1 MTVLEALEARRTVR
15 AFQSRP
21 VPRETL
27 ETILRAANRAPSW
40 ANTQPWKVFVA
51 MGEVLERLR
60 RRFLDRF
67 DRGEPP
73 RFEVPAPES
82 WPPELEQRIID
93 QGKKRFAL
101 LGLDWDNPEHRRM
114 VRRRNYELFGAPV
127 VVYLCLHRDLGPWS
141 MLDLGAY
148 AMALM
153 LAAKDQG
160 VDSAIAVN
168 LAGYPDLIREEL
180 GILEEWKIVIGI
192 ALGYADESSPYNQY
206 RSERRP
212 LEEVVRF
219 CRA

>member
-40 ANTQPWKVFVA
+40 ANTQPWEVFVA

-73 RFEVPAPES
+73 RFEVPAPEQ

-93 QGKKRFAL
+93 QAKKRFAL
-101 LGLDWDNPEHRRM
+101 LGLDWNNPEHRRQ

-168 LAGYPDLIREEL
+168 LAGYPDLVREEL
-180 GILEEWKIVIGI
+180 GIPEEWKIVIGI